1 MEKKINI
8 KLYTERTEIS
18 TVPDF
23 VAASAG
29 VAVNAAQ
36 DNETDKMEMF
46 TEGVMKIDGERIEIS
61 YEETEMSGMAG
72 TTTRLI
78 FDTGLL
84 DALTM
89 MRSGP
94 VKVTM
99 VFKKGL
105 RHVCRYDTGIIPF
118 ELVLTTS
125 YIDNRLLTEGEL
137 YIDYTTELARSSRAI
152 TRMKMK
158 VWDAIEES
166 VKV

>member
-8 KLYTERTEIS
+8 KLYTERVEVS
-18 TVPDF
+18 AVPDF

-29 VAVNAAQ
+29 VAMNTARDEDV
-36 DNETDKMEMF
+36 DKMEMF
-46 TEGVMKIDGERIEIS
+46 TEGKMSIDGERVEIS

-72 TTTRLI
+72 TTTRMI
-78 FDTGLL
+78 FDTNLL
-84 DALTM
+84 EALTM
-89 MRSGP
+89 MRNGP

-125 YIDNRLLTEGEL
+125 FIDNRLLTDGEL
-137 YIDYTTELARSSRAI
+137 YIDYTTELAGSNRAI
-152 TRMKMK
+152 TRLRMRI
-158 VWDAIEES
+158 WDAVEENE
-166 VKV
+166 

>member
-8 KLYTERTEIS
+8 KLYTERAEIS
-18 TVPDF
+18 AVPPF
-23 VAASAG
+23 VAASDG
-29 VAVNAAQ
+29 VAMNTAR
-36 DNETDKMEMF
+36 DEDIDKVEMF
-46 TEGVMKIDGERIEIS
+46 TEGLMKIDGERVEIS

-84 DALTM
+84 DTM
-89 MRSGP
+89 TLMRSGP

-99 VFKKGL
+99 VFQKGL

-125 YIDNRLLTEGEL
+125 YVDNRLLTDGEL
-137 YIDYTTELARSSRAI
+137 YIDYTTELAGSSRAI
-152 TRMKMK
+152 THMKMR
-158 VWDAIEES
+158 VWDAVEEE
-166 VKV
+166 

>member
-8 KLYTERTEIS
+8 KLYTERTEIN
-18 TVPDF
+18 TVPTF

-29 VAVNAAQ
+29 VAVNTDQ

-46 TEGVMKIDGERIEIS
+46 TEGLMKVEGERVEIS

-72 TTTRLI
+72 TVTRLI

-84 DALTM
+84 DTVTM
-89 MRSGP
+89 MRTGP

-99 VFKKGL
+99 VFQKGL

-125 YIDNRLLTEGEL
+125 YVDNRLLSEGEL
-137 YIDYTTELARSSRAI
+137 YIDYTTELAGTSRAV
-152 TRMKMK
+152 TRMKMR
-158 VWDAIEES
+158 VWDALEE
-166 VKV
+166 

>member
-18 TVPDF
+18 AVPPF

-29 VAVNAAQ
+29 VAMNAAQ
-36 DNETDKMEMF
+36 DNETDKIEMF
-46 TEGVMKIDGERIEIS
+46 TEGLMKVDGERVEIT

-78 FDTGLL
+78 FDTGLADTVTL
-84 DALTM
+84 

-99 VFKKGL
+99 VFEKGL

-125 YIDNRLLTEGEL
+125 FVDNRLLSDGEL
-137 YIDYTTELARSSRAI
+137 YIDYTTELAGSSRAI
-152 TRMKMK
+152 TRMRMR
-158 VWDAIEES
+158 VLDAEE
-166 VKV
+166 

>member
-18 TVPDF
+18 TTPSF

-29 VAVNAAQ
+29 VAMNAAQ

-46 TEGVMKIDGERIEIS
+46 TEGLMKVDGERVEIS

-72 TTTRLI
+72 TVTRLI

-84 DALTM
+84 DTVTM
-89 MRSGP
+89 MRNGP

-99 VFKKGL
+99 VFQKGL
-105 RHVCRYDTGIIPF
+105 RHVCLYDTGIIPF

-125 YIDNRLLTEGEL
+125 YVDNRLLTEGEL
-137 YIDYTTELARSSRAI
+137 YIDYTTELAGTSRAV
-152 TRMKMK
+152 TRMKMR
-158 VWDAIEES
+158 VWDALEE
-166 VKV
+166 